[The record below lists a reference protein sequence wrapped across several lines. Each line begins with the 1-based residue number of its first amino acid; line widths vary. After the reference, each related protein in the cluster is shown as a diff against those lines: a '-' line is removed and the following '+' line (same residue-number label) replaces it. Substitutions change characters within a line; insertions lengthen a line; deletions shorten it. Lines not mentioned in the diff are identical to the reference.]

1 MRKNGI
7 INRSFYH
14 LRNFG
19 LLLIT
24 VILSFWFIAILLFS
38 FLPVPYSTVMLE
50 RQINAWLSNNKSFHL
65 ESSWRNAQQIAP
77 ELMLAVIAA
86 EDQRFPKHIGFDL
99 HSVQQV
105 IFKQNSRPLRGAS
118 TISQQT
124 AKNLFLWDGRSLL
137 RKGLEVIIT
146 AGIEIFWT
154 KQRILTVY
162 LNIAEFGPGIFGA
175 EAASQHYFHTSAKE
189 LTAAQAA
196 MLAAILPNPLH
207 WQADRPTR
215 YLLKRQQWILQQMQ
229 HLGERNF
236 LIENRLY
243 SSPSQ

>member
-1 MRKNGI
+1 MRQTGI
-7 INRSFYH
+7 INRTLYR

-19 LLLIT
+19 LFFIF
-24 VILSFWFIAILLFS
+24 VVLSFWLIAILLFS
-38 FLPVPYSTVMLE
+38 FLPVPYSAVMLE
-50 RQINAWLSNNKSFHL
+50 RQINAWLSNNKNFHL
-65 ESSWRNAQQIAP
+65 ESTWRNTKQISP
-77 ELMLAVIAA
+77 HLLLAVIAS
-86 EDQRFPKHIGFDL
+86 EDQRFPEHIGFDL
-99 HSVQQV
+99 QSVQQV
-105 IFKQNSRPLRGAS
+105 IFEHNSRPLRGAS

-124 AKNLFLWDGRSLL
+124 AKNLFLWDGRSWL

-146 AGIEIFWT
+146 AEIEILWT

-175 EAASQHYFHTSAKE
+175 EAASQYYFHTSAKQ
-189 LTAAQAA
+189 LSAAQAA

-207 WQADRPTR
+207 WQANRPTS

-229 HLGERNF
+229 QLGERNF

-243 SSPSQ
+243 S